1 MLHRAAQWI
10 TEWSF
15 KKSEDKEEWEVV
27 EYGIEI
33 FLETIIKF
41 AALMCIGAVIGRLT
55 ETLLVLAAF
64 SGIRISA
71 GGIHARTSAGCTGI
85 MLLVVVVSLIAA
97 DNVLI
102 PIWGSTVC
110 FGISTIIVI
119 RYSPNGSQA
128 NELLDKEEKISK
140 QKWALLTVLFF
151 CILSINAQ
159 YRSLILTAV
168 FLEMATIIM
177 AAVKEGERDVEI

>member
-27 EYGIEI
+27 EYGIGI

-41 AALMCIGAVIGRLT
+41 AALMCIGAVIGRFT
-55 ETLLVLAAF
+55 ETLLILAAF

-71 GGIHARTSAGCTGI
+71 GGIHARTSRGCTVT
-85 MLLVVVVSLIAA
+85 MLLIVVVSLIAA
-97 DNVLI
+97 DKVLI

-110 FGISTIIVI
+110 FGISAIIVI

>member
-1 MLHRAAQWI
+1 MLHKAARWI

-15 KKSEDKEEWEVV
+15 MQSENKEDREVV

-41 AALMCIGAVIGRLT
+41 VILICIGAVIGRFT
-55 ETLLVLAAF
+55 ETLLILAVF

-71 GGIHARTSAGCTGI
+71 GGIHARTSMGCTVT

-97 DNVLI
+97 DKVLI
-102 PIWGSTVC
+102 PIWGSAMC
-110 FGISTIIVI
+110 FGISTLIII

-128 NELLDKEEKISK
+128 NELLDKEEKINK
-140 QKWALLTVLFF
+140 RKWALLIVLFF
-151 CILSINAQ
+151 CILSILAE

-177 AAVKEGERDVEI
+177 AAVKEEERDAEI